1 MKKILIALSVSLAMT
16 APAVFA
22 QSAAPAAA
30 PAAATAPDPAALAAA
45 NEMLASMNYRAIT
58 KGMFAQ
64 MHQAMPAMMK
74 QGATASINNN
84 PKLDAAQKKAALEK
98 MNKEMPQAAAALDSV
113 FADSAMLDEMMKE
126 MAVLYARH
134 FTVAELRQIAAFY
147 QTPVGA
153 KMLSTSPQL
162 MGEAMQMAQRIVMPR
177 INAVMQKMHA
187 K

>member
-22 QSAAPAAA
+22 QSAAPAA
-30 PAAATAPDPAALAAA
+30 APDPAALAAA